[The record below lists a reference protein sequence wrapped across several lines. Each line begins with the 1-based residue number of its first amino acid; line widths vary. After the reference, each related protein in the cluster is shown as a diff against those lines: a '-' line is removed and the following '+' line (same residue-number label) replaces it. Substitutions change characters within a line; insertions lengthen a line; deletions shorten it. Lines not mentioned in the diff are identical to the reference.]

1 MISRLTSLGFGV
13 AVMYETVAL
22 GNSRLNVLQQLKQ
35 YAICDIGRQ
44 FEALGQ
50 LFLANFGKEGV
61 PETVVPQDQ
70 SDPRRDGRNIS
81 TEGSAFFLSYN
92 KSSKL

>member
-22 GNSRLNVLQQLKQ
+22 GNSRLTFFSNVNSTPF
-35 YAICDIGRQ
+35 ATSGGSSRRSV
-44 FEALGQ
+44 Q

-61 PETVVPQDQ
+61 PETVVP
-70 SDPRRDGRNIS
+70 
-81 TEGSAFFLSYN
+81 
-92 KSSKL
+92 KSSQTLAKMVGTFLPKDPHSS